1 MTHKRMLRCNLKP
14 TQLTSGCGSFST
26 TALRILRSGTSSPGC
41 KSTNAPPQSSFLIF
55 RQKFEYHKHKKP
67 YHHHYKLTFKL
78 GKQQHARSAKII
90 LPILTLKNICL
101 PWPAYKIHSYYTYT
115 YLNNHS
121 ALCGQKRRVSKGHTK
136 GLLKVL

>member
-1 MTHKRMLRCNLKP
+1 MAGNCQSSECVE
-14 TQLTSGCGSFST
+14 TQLSST
-26 TALRILRSGTSSPGC
+26 KQKVGLDGDTVVADYVSKLNYDIKASDNRCSVIKGQQFHSS
-41 KSTNAPPQSSFLIF
+41 
-55 RQKFEYHKHKKP
+55 KFEKVLRLSRKWAQKEIRP
-67 YHHHYKLTFKL
+67 R
-78 GKQQHARSAKII
+78 RSAKII

-121 ALCGQKRRVSKGHTK
+121 AFCGQKRRVSKGHTK